1 MDYRDSVSDN
11 KGGCYE
17 LEMVQVVFL
26 TVLMFF
32 VIVTV
37 HEWGHYYFA
46 KRAGIL
52 VREFAIG
59 FGPKLFSY
67 KRGETQFTLRLLP
80 FGGYARM
87 AGEDPE
93 LVEIHPGQTVAIRV
107 KDGEAKKIYL
117 DQLDN
122 RKNVIRGEVEFID
135 LTDSLKIRLDVDGE
149 IQQYPIH
156 PQAMLVAKSQE
167 TQIAPRDRQFGSKTV
182 GQRAMSIFAGPLMNF
197 ILAFILFGV
206 HLQMAGMPLENP
218 TYVQIGE
225 VSKDMPAAE
234 ANLKKGDIVDTID
247 GVKIGADYEKM
258 IDLTSKSKGKPMKW
272 TIRRGDE
279 VFNVTLTPRAMEGQ
293 EGGKVGITPQLPTRK
308 AGFGETFT
316 GAGKDMVD
324 TTKIIF
330 QGFGQLIKQFNMDDI
345 GGPVRTFEVTGQIAK
360 QGIVQLTYWAAIL
373 SLYLGI
379 FNLLP
384 IPAMDGSRLVFLGV
398 EALRGKPVDPSR
410 EGMVHFVGF
419 AMLFLLMIAVTYN
432 DILRLING

>member
-1 MDYRDSVSDN
+1 M
-11 KGGCYE
+11 E
-17 LEMVQVVFL
+17 TIQVVFL

-67 KRGETQFTLRLLP
+67 KRNETQFTLRLLP

-93 LVEIHPGQTVAIRV
+93 LIEIQEGQTIAVRAVEDEV
-107 KDGEAKKIYL
+107 KWIYL

-122 RKNVIRGEVEFID
+122 RKNVIRGEVISID
-135 LTDSLKIRLDVDGE
+135 MENALKLQLDVDGE
-149 IQQYPIH
+149 MQHYRIH
-156 PQAMLVAKSQE
+156 PQAMLVSRGKQ
-167 TQIAPRDRQFGSKTV
+167 TQIAPKDRQFGSKTV
-182 GQRAMSIFAGPLMNF
+182 AQRAMAIFAGPLMNF
-197 ILAFILFGV
+197 ILAFVLFAV
-206 HLQMAGMPLENP
+206 YAQMAGVPVENP
-218 TYVQIGE
+218 KNLQIAE
-225 VSKDMPAAE
+225 VLKGGAADQ
-234 ANLKKGDIVDTID
+234 ANLQKGDIIETIN
-247 GVKIGADYEKM
+247 GTVIGTDSKKM
-258 IDLTSKSKGKPMKW
+258 VEMIAESKDKPMEW
-272 TIRRGDE
+272 TLRRGNE
-279 VFNVTLTPRAMEGQ
+279 TFNITITPRAVEGQ
-293 EGGKVGITPQLPTRK
+293 EGGKVGIVPTLPTRSV
-308 AGFGETFT
+308 GFVETFKVS
-316 GAGKDMVD
+316 GVAMVD
-324 TTKIIF
+324 TTKVIF
-330 QGFGQLIKQFNMDDI
+330 EGFRHLINQFSMDDI

-360 QGIVQLTYWAAIL
+360 QGIEQLTRWAAIL

-384 IPAMDGSRLVFLGV
+384 IPALDGSRLVFLGI
-398 EALRGKPVDPSR
+398 EALRGRPVDPNR

-419 AMLFLLMIAVTYN
+419 AMLFVLMLAVTYN

>member
-1 MDYRDSVSDN
+1 M
-11 KGGCYE
+11 E
-17 LEMVQVVFL
+17 TIQVVFL

-67 KRGETQFTLRLLP
+67 KRNETQFTLRLLP

-93 LVEIHPGQTVAIRV
+93 LVEIQEGQTIAVRSADDQV
-107 KDGEAKKIYL
+107 KMIYL

-122 RKNVIRGEVEFID
+122 RKNVIRGEVISID
-135 LTDSLKIRLDVDGE
+135 MENALKLQLDVDGE
-149 IQQYPIH
+149 IQQYRIH
-156 PQAMLVAKSQE
+156 PQAMLVSRGKQ
-167 TQIAPRDRQFGSKTV
+167 TQIAPKDRQFGSKTV
-182 GQRAMSIFAGPLMNF
+182 GQRAMAIFAGPLMNF
-197 ILAFILFGV
+197 ILAFVLFAV
-206 HLQMAGMPLENP
+206 YAQMAGVPVENP
-218 TYVQIGE
+218 KNLEIGE
-225 VSKDMPAAE
+225 VLEGGAAYQ
-234 ANLKKGDIVDTID
+234 ANLQKGDIIETIN
-247 GVKIGADYEKM
+247 GTAIGTDSQKMVSMIAD
-258 IDLTSKSKGKPMKW
+258 SKDKPMEW
-272 TIRRGDE
+272 TLRRGDE
-279 VFNVTLTPRAMEGQ
+279 TFNITITPRAVEGQ
-293 EGGKVGITPQLPTRK
+293 EGGKVGIVPTLPTRSV
-308 AGFGETFT
+308 GFVETFKVS
-316 GAGKDMVD
+316 GIAMVD
-324 TTKIIF
+324 TTRVIF
-330 QGFGQLIKQFNMDDI
+330 EGFRHLINQFNMDDI

-360 QGIVQLTYWAAIL
+360 QGIEQLTRWAAIL

-384 IPAMDGSRLVFLGV
+384 IPALDGSRLVFLGV
-398 EALRGKPVDPSR
+398 EALRGRPVDPNR

-419 AMLFLLMIAVTYN
+419 AMLFVLMLAVTYN

>member
-1 MDYRDSVSDN
+1 M
-11 KGGCYE
+11 E
-17 LEMVQVVFL
+17 TIQVVFL

-67 KRGETQFTLRLLP
+67 KRNETQFTLRLLP

-93 LVEIHPGQTVAIRV
+93 LVEIQEGQTIAVRSADDQV
-107 KDGEAKKIYL
+107 KMIYL

-122 RKNVIRGEVEFID
+122 RKNVIRGEVISID
-135 LTDSLKIRLDVDGE
+135 MENALKLQLDVDGE
-149 IQQYPIH
+149 IQEYRIH
-156 PQAMLVAKSQE
+156 PQAMLVSRGKQ
-167 TQIAPRDRQFGSKTV
+167 TQIAPKDRQFGSKTV
-182 GQRAMSIFAGPLMNF
+182 GQRALAIFAGPLMNF
-197 ILAFILFGV
+197 ILAFVLFAV
-206 HLQMAGMPLENP
+206 YAQMAGVPVENP
-218 TYVQIGE
+218 KNLQIGE
-225 VSKDMPAAE
+225 VLEGGAADQ
-234 ANLKKGDIVDTID
+234 ANLQKGDIIETIN
-247 GVKIGADYEKM
+247 GTAIGTDSQKMVSMIAD
-258 IDLTSKSKGKPMKW
+258 SKDKPMEW
-272 TIRRGDE
+272 TLRRGSDT
-279 VFNVTLTPRAMEGQ
+279 FNITITPRAVEGQ
-293 EGGKVGITPQLPTRK
+293 EGGKVGIVPTLPTRSV
-308 AGFGETFT
+308 GFVETFKVS
-316 GAGKDMVD
+316 GVAMVD

-330 QGFGQLIKQFNMDDI
+330 EGFKHLINQFNMDDI

-360 QGIVQLTYWAAIL
+360 QGIEQLTRWAAIL

-384 IPAMDGSRLVFLGV
+384 IPALDGSRLVFLGI
-398 EALRGKPVDPSR
+398 EALRGRPVDPNR
-410 EGMVHFVGF
+410 EGMVHFIGF
-419 AMLFLLMIAVTYN
+419 AMLFVLMLAVTYN

>member
-1 MDYRDSVSDN
+1 
-11 KGGCYE
+11 
-17 LEMVQVVFL
+17 MVQVVFL

-67 KRGETQFTLRLLP
+67 KRHETQFTLRLLP

-93 LVEIHPGQTVAIRV
+93 IVEIQVGQTIAVRV
-107 KDGEAKKIYL
+107 VNDEVKKIYL

-122 RKNVIRGEVEFID
+122 RKNVIRGEVESID
-135 LTDSLKIRLDVDGE
+135 LDVGLSLRLNVDEDV
-149 IQQYPIH
+149 QQYRVH
-156 PQAMLVAKSQE
+156 PQAMMVTKGKE
-167 TQIAPRDRQFGSKTV
+167 TQIAPKNRQFGSKTV
-182 GQRAMSIFAGPLMNF
+182 GQRALSIVAGPVMNF
-197 ILAFILFGV
+197 ILAFVLFAI
-206 HLQMAGMPLENP
+206 HIQMAGIPLDNP
-218 TYVQIGE
+218 TYVQIGD
-225 VSKDMPAAE
+225 VSEGMPASE
-234 ANLKKGDIVDTID
+234 ANLKKGDIVDSINGTM
-247 GVKIGADYEKM
+247 IGADYQKM
-258 IDLTSKSKGKPMKW
+258 ISLTAESQDKPMEW

-279 VFNVTLTPRAMEGQ
+279 TFKVTLTPRKMEGQ
-293 EGGKVGITPQLPTRK
+293 EGGKVGITPELPSRK
-308 AGFGETFT
+308 ASFGETIVNS
-316 GAGKDMVD
+316 GKTMVS
-324 TTKIIF
+324 TTEMIF
-330 QGFGQLIKQFNMDDI
+330 KGFSQLINQFSMDDL

-360 QGIVQLTYWAAIL
+360 QGIEQLTYWAAIL

-379 FNLLP
+379 FNLFP
-384 IPAMDGSRLVFLGV
+384 IPALDGSRLVFLGV
-398 EALRGKPVDPSR
+398 EWIRGKPIDPNR

-419 AMLFLLMIAVTYN
+419 ALLFLLMIAVTYN

>member
-1 MDYRDSVSDN
+1 
-11 KGGCYE
+11 
-17 LEMVQVVFL
+17 MVQVVFL

-67 KRGETQFTLRLLP
+67 KRNETQFTLRLLP

-93 LVEIHPGQTVAIRV
+93 LVEIQVGQTIAVRV
-107 KDGEAKKIYL
+107 VNEEVKKIFL

-122 RKNVIRGEVEFID
+122 RKNVIRGEVESID
-135 LTDSLKIRLDVDGE
+135 LDQALTLKLNVDEDV
-149 IQQYPIH
+149 QQYRVH
-156 PQAMLVAKSQE
+156 PQAMMVTKGQE
-167 TQIAPRDRQFGSKTV
+167 TQIAPRNRQFGSKTV
-182 GQRAMSIFAGPLMNF
+182 GQRALSIFAGPVMNF
-197 ILAFILFGV
+197 ILAFILFAI
-206 HLQMAGMPLENP
+206 HIQMAGIPLENP
-218 TYVQIGE
+218 TYVQIGN
-225 VSKDMPAAE
+225 VSEGMPASE
-234 ANLKKGDIVDTID
+234 ANLKKGDIVDSINGTP
-247 GVKIGADYEKM
+247 IGADYQKM
-258 IDLTSKSKGKPMKW
+258 ISLTAASQDKPMEW
-272 TIRRGDE
+272 TIRRGSE
-279 VFNVTLTPRAMEGQ
+279 TFNVTLVPRAMEGQ
-293 EGGKVGITPQLPTRK
+293 EGGKVGITPELPSRK
-308 AGFGETFT
+308 ASFGETIT
-316 GAGKDMVD
+316 DSGKTMVS
-324 TTKIIF
+324 TTEMIF
-330 QGFGQLIKQFNMDDI
+330 QGFSQLINQFSMDDL

-360 QGIVQLTYWAAIL
+360 QGIEQLTYWAAIL

-384 IPAMDGSRLVFLGV
+384 IPALDGSRLVFLGV
-398 EALRGKPVDPSR
+398 EWVRGKPLDPNR
-410 EGMVHFVGF
+410 EGLVHFVGF

>member
-1 MDYRDSVSDN
+1 M
-11 KGGCYE
+11 
-17 LEMVQVVFL
+17 EMLQIIFL

-32 VIVTV
+32 LIVTV

-67 KRGETQFTLRLLP
+67 KRDETQFTLRLLP

-93 LVEIHPGQTVAIRV
+93 LVGVQPGQTIALRLTGNTVT
-107 KDGEAKKIYL
+107 KIYL
-117 DQLDN
+117 DRLDN
-122 RKNVIRGEVEFID
+122 RKNVIRGEVQSAD
-135 LTDSLKIRLDVDGE
+135 LEDKLQVILDVDGDSQTFPVDPKAVL
-149 IQQYPIH
+149 I
-156 PQAMLVAKSQE
+156 AKGKE
-167 TQIAPRDRQFGSKTV
+167 TQVAPRDRQYGSKTV
-182 GQRAMSIFAGPLMNF
+182 GQRALSIFAGPLMNF
-197 ILAFILFGV
+197 ILAFILFAL
-206 HLQMAGMPLENP
+206 HTQMAGIQIENP
-218 TYVQIGE
+218 TYLEIGE
-225 VSKDMPAAE
+225 VTKGMPADE
-234 ANLKKGDIVDTID
+234 AHLQKGDIIDTIN
-247 GVKIGADYEKM
+247 GVKVGADRDNM
-258 IDLTSKSKGKPMKW
+258 IKLISASKDKPMDW
-272 TIRRGDE
+272 TVIRNGTPLQ
-279 VFNVTLTPRAMEGQ
+279 VTLTPREMAGQ
-293 EGGKVGITPQLPTRK
+293 QGGKVGVSPVYPTRS

-316 GAGKDMVD
+316 TAGHDMVN
-324 TTKIIF
+324 TTNAIF
-330 QGFGQLIKQFNMDDI
+330 LGFKQLINKFSMDDL

-384 IPAMDGSRLVFLGV
+384 IPALDGSRLVFLGV
-398 EALRGKPVDPSR
+398 EALRGKPVDPNR
-410 EGMVHFVGF
+410 EGMVHFIGF

>member
-1 MDYRDSVSDN
+1 M
-11 KGGCYE
+11 E
-17 LEMVQVVFL
+17 TIQVVFL

-67 KRGETQFTLRLLP
+67 KRNETQFTLRLLP

-93 LVEIHPGQTVAIRV
+93 LVEIQEGQTIAVRSADDQV
-107 KDGEAKKIYL
+107 KMIYL

-122 RKNVIRGEVEFID
+122 RKNVIRGEVISID
-135 LTDSLKIRLDVDGE
+135 MERALKLQLDVDGE
-149 IQQYPIH
+149 IQEYRIH
-156 PQAMLVAKSQE
+156 PQAMLVSRGKQ
-167 TQIAPRDRQFGSKTV
+167 TQIAPKDRQFGSKTV
-182 GQRAMSIFAGPLMNF
+182 GQRALAIFAGPLMNF
-197 ILAFILFGV
+197 ILAFVLFAV
-206 HLQMAGMPLENP
+206 YAQMAGVPVENP
-218 TYVQIGE
+218 KNLVIGE
-225 VSKDMPAAE
+225 VVEGGAADQ
-234 ANLKKGDIVDTID
+234 ANLQKGDIIETIN
-247 GVKIGADYEKM
+247 GTAIGTDSQKMVSMIAD
-258 IDLTSKSKGKPMKW
+258 SKDKPMEW
-272 TIRRGDE
+272 TLRRGSDT
-279 VFNVTLTPRAMEGQ
+279 FNITITPRAVEGQ
-293 EGGKVGITPQLPTRK
+293 EGGKVGIVPTLPTRSV
-308 AGFGETFT
+308 GFVETFKVS
-316 GAGKDMVD
+316 GVAMVD

-330 QGFGQLIKQFNMDDI
+330 EGFKHLINQFNMDDI

-360 QGIVQLTYWAAIL
+360 QGIEQLTRWAAIL

-384 IPAMDGSRLVFLGV
+384 IPALDGSRLVFLGI
-398 EALRGKPVDPSR
+398 EALRGRPVDPNR

-419 AMLFLLMIAVTYN
+419 AMLFVLMLAVTYN

>member
-1 MDYRDSVSDN
+1 M
-11 KGGCYE
+11 E
-17 LEMVQVVFL
+17 TIQVVFL

-67 KRGETQFTLRLLP
+67 KRNETQFTLRLLP

-93 LVEIHPGQTVAIRV
+93 LVEIQEGQTIAVRAADDQV
-107 KDGEAKKIYL
+107 KMIYL

-122 RKNVIRGEVEFID
+122 RKNVIRGEVISID
-135 LTDSLKIRLDVDGE
+135 METALKLQLDVDGE
-149 IQQYPIH
+149 IQQYRIH
-156 PQAMLVAKSQE
+156 PQAMLVSRGKQI
-167 TQIAPRDRQFGSKTV
+167 QIAPKDRQFGSKTV
-182 GQRAMSIFAGPLMNF
+182 GQRALAIFAGPLMNF
-197 ILAFILFGV
+197 ILAFVLFAV
-206 HLQMAGMPLENP
+206 YAQMAGVVVENP
-218 TYVQIGE
+218 QNLEIGE
-225 VSKDMPAAE
+225 VLEGGAADQ
-234 ANLKKGDIVDTID
+234 ANLQKGDIIETIN
-247 GVKIGADYEKM
+247 GTAIGTDSQKMVTMIAD
-258 IDLTSKSKGKPMKW
+258 SKDKPMEW
-272 TIRRGDE
+272 TLRRGNE
-279 VFNVTLTPRAMEGQ
+279 TFNITITPRAVEGQ
-293 EGGKVGITPQLPTRK
+293 EGGKVGIVPTLPTRSV
-308 AGFGETFT
+308 GFVETFKVS
-316 GAGKDMVD
+316 GIAMVD
-324 TTKIIF
+324 TTKVIF
-330 QGFGQLIKQFNMDDI
+330 EGFKHLINQFNMDDI

-360 QGIVQLTYWAAIL
+360 QGIEQLTRWAAIL

-384 IPAMDGSRLVFLGV
+384 IPALDGSRLVFLGI
-398 EALRGKPVDPSR
+398 EGLRGRPVDPNR

-419 AMLFLLMIAVTYN
+419 AMLFVLMLAVTYN

>member
-1 MDYRDSVSDN
+1 M
-11 KGGCYE
+11 E
-17 LEMVQVVFL
+17 TIQVVFL

-67 KRGETQFTLRLLP
+67 KRNETQFTLRLLP

-93 LVEIHPGQTVAIRV
+93 LVEIQEGQTIAVRSVDDQV
-107 KDGEAKKIYL
+107 KMIYL

-122 RKNVIRGEVEFID
+122 RKNVIRGEVVSID
-135 LTDSLKIRLDVDGE
+135 MEKALKLQLDVDGE
-149 IQQYPIH
+149 IQEYRIH
-156 PQAMLVAKSQE
+156 PQAMLVSRGKQ
-167 TQIAPRDRQFGSKTV
+167 TQIAPKDRQFGSKTV
-182 GQRAMSIFAGPLMNF
+182 GQRALAIFAGPLMNF
-197 ILAFILFGV
+197 ILAFVLFAV
-206 HLQMAGMPLENP
+206 YAQMAGVPVENP
-218 TYVQIGE
+218 KNLEIGE
-225 VSKDMPAAE
+225 VLEGGAADQ
-234 ANLKKGDIVDTID
+234 ANLQKGDIIETIN
-247 GVKIGADYEKM
+247 GTAIGTDSQKMVTMIAD
-258 IDLTSKSKGKPMKW
+258 SKDKPMEW
-272 TIRRGDE
+272 TLRRGNE
-279 VFNVTLTPRAMEGQ
+279 TFNITITPRAVEGQ
-293 EGGKVGITPQLPTRK
+293 EGGKVGIVPTLPTRSV
-308 AGFGETFT
+308 GFVETFT
-316 GAGKDMVD
+316 VSGIAMVD
-324 TTKIIF
+324 TTRVIF
-330 QGFGQLIKQFNMDDI
+330 EGFKHLINQFNMDDI

-360 QGIVQLTYWAAIL
+360 QGIEQLTRWAAIL

-384 IPAMDGSRLVFLGV
+384 IPALDGSRLVFLGI
-398 EALRGKPVDPSR
+398 EALRGRPVDPNR

-419 AMLFLLMIAVTYN
+419 AMLFVLMLAVTYN

>member
-1 MDYRDSVSDN
+1 M
-11 KGGCYE
+11 E
-17 LEMVQVVFL
+17 TIQVVFL

-67 KRGETQFTLRLLP
+67 KRNETQFTLRLLP

-93 LVEIHPGQTVAIRV
+93 LIEIQEGQTIAVRAVEDEV
-107 KDGEAKKIYL
+107 KWIYL

-122 RKNVIRGEVEFID
+122 RKNVIRGEVISID
-135 LTDSLKIRLDVDGE
+135 MENALKLQLDVDGE
-149 IQQYPIH
+149 MQHYRIH
-156 PQAMLVAKSQE
+156 PQAMLVSRGKQ
-167 TQIAPRDRQFGSKTV
+167 TQIAPKDRQFGSKTV
-182 GQRAMSIFAGPLMNF
+182 AQRAMAIFAGPLMNF
-197 ILAFILFGV
+197 ILAFVLFAV
-206 HLQMAGMPLENP
+206 YAQMAGVPVENP
-218 TYVQIGE
+218 KNLQIAE
-225 VSKDMPAAE
+225 VLKGGAAE
-234 ANLKKGDIVDTID
+234 QANLQKGDIIETIN
-247 GVKIGADYEKM
+247 GTVIGTDSKKM
-258 IDLTSKSKGKPMKW
+258 VEMITESKDKPMEW
-272 TIRRGDE
+272 TLRRGNE
-279 VFNVTLTPRAMEGQ
+279 TFNITITPRAVEGQ
-293 EGGKVGITPQLPTRK
+293 EGGKVGIVPTLPTRSV
-308 AGFGETFT
+308 GFVETFKVS
-316 GAGKDMVD
+316 GVAMVD
-324 TTKIIF
+324 TTKVIF
-330 QGFGQLIKQFNMDDI
+330 EGFRHLINQFSMDDI

-360 QGIVQLTYWAAIL
+360 QGIEQLTRWAAIL

-384 IPAMDGSRLVFLGV
+384 IPALDGSRLVFLGI
-398 EALRGKPVDPSR
+398 EALRGRPVDPNR

-419 AMLFLLMIAVTYN
+419 AMLFVLMLAVTYN